1 MAWIDASS
9 VNLGCIGFHKTKS
22 TWNGSLAA
30 CKKANSKAHL
40 IEIFNDY
47 QSRFLMSEKVRKQVQ
62 TLIGIDTQSGWWI
75 GAEMKSGTWYWE
87 HSKKPVTYWSR
98 IGCDNYGTDMEIP
111 YGCLNLSN
119 FTNEEVAC
127 F

>member
-40 IEIFNDY
+40 IEIFNDN
-47 QSRFLMSEKVRKQVQ
+47 QSRFLNSEKVRKQVRTQ
-62 TLIGIDTQSGWWI
+62 IGIDTYRC
-75 GAEMKSGTWYWE
+75 K
-87 HSKKPVTYWSR
+87 V
-98 IGCDNYGTDMEIP
+98 
-111 YGCLNLSN
+111 
-119 FTNEEVAC
+119 
-127 F
+127 